1 MAYRRFA
8 SQLLRSRTESRKVCL
23 PSLVCP
29 VQCRHRTE
37 KESSKS
43 SFFGRQ
49 KYNLRMT
56 SRGADRHSREVRRNV
71 SR

>member
-1 MAYRRFA
+1 MAYRRFE
-8 SQLLRSRTESRKVCL
+8 SQLLRSRTDSRKVCL
-23 PSLVCP
+23 PSLDCP
-29 VQCRHRTE
+29 VQCNRRTE
-37 KESSKS
+37 KRERKTL
-43 SFFGRQ
+43 FFGRQ

>member
-1 MAYRRFA
+1 MRYRRFA
-8 SQLLRSRTESRKVCL
+8 LPLLRAHTDSRKVCL
-23 PSLVCP
+23 PSLVCH
-29 VQCRHRTE
+29 VQCNRRTE
-37 KESSKS
+37 KRHQKI

-49 KYNLRMT
+49 NYILRMT